1 MILSELRQDEMT
13 KKKNKDK
20 SSSPVESRDRVWL
33 IFNDIK
39 KSNFSINVEKVKE
52 LAIDSHQNVCLI
64 INLVF
69 EKATVSDKPRAQMYA
84 RLCQELQ
91 KIEVPDGNKPEK
103 TYFGKL
109 VISR

>member
-1 MILSELRQDEMT
+1 MG

-20 SSSPVESRDRVWL
+20 SSSTMESRDRVLL
-33 IFNDIK
+33 ILNDIK
-39 KSNFSINVEKVKE
+39 KPNFSISVEKVKE
-52 LAIDSHQNVCLI
+52 LATDSHQNACLI
-64 INLVF
+64 MNLVF

-91 KIEVPDGNKPEK
+91 MIEVPDGNKPEN